1 MNSRKF
7 VFSRLVVPLSLVLL
21 IFLNVIAS
29 ANATSIRQ
37 LDMNDMLE
45 TAELVFE
52 GRVLKSE
59 ARRTRNSSTIKTFI
73 LFEVDEVISGDY
85 SKDTLLLSFEG
96 GTVDGETVEIQGL
109 RTPEVGE
116 KGIYFIESLSRS
128 LVNPIVGWSQGH
140 FLLKSD
146 DVGNDTVMT
155 EGGMHVVDIDEESS
169 DLAQS
174 KTEISAGVVNGI
186 KVNRSATQLGM
197 TSERFKQV
205 LKRRMQKK
213 QSLINQE

>member
-1 MNSRKF
+1 
-7 VFSRLVVPLSLVLL
+7 VVPLSLVLL

-155 EGGMHVVDIDEESS
+155 EGGM
-169 DLAQS
+169 
-174 KTEISAGVVNGI
+174 
-186 KVNRSATQLGM
+186 
-197 TSERFKQV
+197 SERFKQV

>member
-1 MNSRKF
+1 MS
-7 VFSRLVVPLSLVLL
+7 
-21 IFLNVIAS
+21 
-29 ANATSIRQ
+29 
-37 LDMNDMLE
+37 DMLE

-73 LFEVDEVISGDY
+73 LFEVDEVIFGDY

-186 KVNRSATQLGM
+186 KVNRSVTKPGM